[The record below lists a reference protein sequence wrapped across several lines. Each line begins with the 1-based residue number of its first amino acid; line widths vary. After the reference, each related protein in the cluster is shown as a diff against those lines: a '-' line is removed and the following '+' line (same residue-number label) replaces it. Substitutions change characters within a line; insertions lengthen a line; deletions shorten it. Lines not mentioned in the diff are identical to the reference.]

1 MSSLDDIA
9 NIIQSGFVGASG
21 LETKNVEVYNVN
33 QLAPGT
39 YTYDASVYFPA
50 TQNAESNVF
59 YEAIDD
65 SSIFN
70 ALLQTKIVEKNPT
83 LSVTSAVDT
92 TSERF
97 TRSLN
102 KGKSRP
108 KFDRIVPTIDT
119 DSFQVQLGT
128 PDYIEIADV
137 SCVKSSTNVT
147 TSFTINT
154 NLSNEKVYWYV
165 KLANQ
170 DLSNATDFENFL
182 KVTAPS
188 QKQNSVTLGP
198 TGTSTITN
206 KAISQTYSATDTLVA
221 FDANS
226 AVHYVYV
233 FVYFN
238 NFPDFNATYTQ
249 IIN

>member
-21 LETKNVEVYNVN
+21 LETKSVDVYNVN
-33 QLAPGT
+33 QLTPGT
-39 YTYDASVYFPA
+39 YTYDVSVYFPM
-50 TQNAESNVF
+50 TREAESNVF
-59 YEAIDD
+59 YAAVEDE
-65 SSIFN
+65 STFN

-83 LSVTSAVDT
+83 LTVTSAVDT
-92 TSERF
+92 SSQRF
-97 TRSLN
+97 TRSMN
-102 KGKSRP
+102 KGKSKP
-108 KFDRIVPTIDT
+108 KFDRIVPTIEA

-137 SCVKSSTNVT
+137 TCVKSSTNVT

-154 NLSNEKVYWYV
+154 NLLNEKVYWYV

-170 DLSNATDFENFL
+170 DLRTVPGFEDLL
-182 KVTAPS
+182 KLTVPS
-188 QKQNSVTLGP
+188 QKQNSVTIDS
-198 TGTSTITN
+198 TGSSMITN

-226 AVHYVYV
+226 AAHYVYV

-238 NFPDFNATYTQ
+238 NYPEFNATYTQ

>member
-39 YTYDASVYFPA
+39 YTYDASVYFPI
-50 TQNAESNVF
+50 TRDAESNVF
-59 YEAIDD
+59 YQTIDD
-65 SSIFN
+65 NPTFN

-83 LSVTSAVDT
+83 LVNAVTSSVDT
-92 TSERF
+92 SSGRF

-108 KFDRIVPTIDT
+108 KFDRIVPTIET
-119 DSFQVQLGT
+119 FQVQLGT

-137 SCVKSSTNVT
+137 SCVKSSTSVT

-154 NLSNEKVYWYV
+154 NLSNEKVHWYV
-165 KLANQ
+165 KLANE
-170 DLSNATDFENFL
+170 DLSDATNFEDFL
-182 KVTAPS
+182 KVTEPT
-188 QKQNSVTLGP
+188 QKQSSVTIDSS
-198 TGTSTITN
+198 GTSTITN

-221 FDANS
+221 FDTNS
-226 AVHYVYV
+226 AVHYVYI

-238 NFPDFNATYTQ
+238 NFSDFNATYTQ

>member
-65 SSIFN
+65 SSNFN

-128 PDYIEIADV
+128 PDYIE
-137 SCVKSSTNVT
+137 
-147 TSFTINT
+147 
-154 NLSNEKVYWYV
+154 
-165 KLANQ
+165 
-170 DLSNATDFENFL
+170 
-182 KVTAPS
+182 
-188 QKQNSVTLGP
+188 
-198 TGTSTITN
+198 
-206 KAISQTYSATDTLVA
+206 
-221 FDANS
+221 
-226 AVHYVYV
+226 
-233 FVYFN
+233 
-238 NFPDFNATYTQ
+238 
-249 IIN
+249 